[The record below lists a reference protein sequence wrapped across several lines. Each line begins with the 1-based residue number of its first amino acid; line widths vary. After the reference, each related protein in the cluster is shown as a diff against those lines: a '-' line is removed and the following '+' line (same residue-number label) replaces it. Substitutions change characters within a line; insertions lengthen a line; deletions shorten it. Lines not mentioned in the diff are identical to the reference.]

1 MILSSSLLVTITTG
15 TFGAISLICDSV
27 SNPVKPGIFSSR
39 KIISNDCSLQQ
50 SMASCPLTTGTTS
63 YPLSCKNKI
72 CGFNKSI
79 SSSAQS
85 TLSFFAAI
93 SLPSLFTNIWI
104 ILHIT
109 TKETGCFVYSKGNLF
124 QFLQIK
130 KSKKHVREFP
140 KTYACFFKASRNTT
154 NR

>member
-50 SMASCPLTTGTTS
+50 SIASCPLTTGTTS
-63 YPLSCKNKI
+63 YPLSCKNRI

-109 TKETGCFVYSKGNLF
+109 TKETGCFVFDLV
-124 QFLQIK
+124 I
-130 KSKKHVREFP
+130 FP
-140 KTYACFFKASRNTT
+140 NPDKRIANEEISFINSRTVLSFT
-154 NR
+154 D